1 MNFCRSAAAPPR
13 EIERRQR
20 TNRLLLLPL
29 DDLTTLRQE
38 RENTRHPFPTIN
50 IIRLCSDG
58 DVQLL

>member
-1 MNFCRSAAAPPR
+1 M
-13 EIERRQR
+13 
-20 TNRLLLLPL
+20 
-29 DDLTTLRQE
+29 LRQE

>member
-1 MNFCRSAAAPPR
+1 MNFRRSPAASPR

-29 DDLTTLRQE
+29 DDLTMLRQE

-50 IIRLCSDG
+50 IIRLCFDG
-58 DVQLL
+58 DVQLQ